1 VHVVRT
7 GRTARPATVRVLA
20 PRSTRLPNK
29 ARPLRCG
36 DATRCCH
43 KHSTRS
49 CACLHVRKH
58 STRVCMCS
66 FRTYRGPKGQGKA
79 HKEPHHRENDV
90 ACKNL
95 VDDLPK
101 VPFSISPGLT
111 LSCTRA
117 WCSPRERASVRE
129 RRRTLTDSVFFERS
143 MPASKNASPGHM
155 PSTRA
160 VDTLREGVAH
170 HGVRTGFVRHATYF
184 FTYGQAQKRCVAPA

>member
-1 VHVVRT
+1 MWSALVVPH
-7 GRTARPATVRVLA
+7 AQPQYVYWRPDQPACN
-20 PRSTRLPNK
+20 NK

-49 CACLHVRKH
+49 CACFHVRKH
-58 STRVCMCS
+58 RTRVCMCS

-90 ACKNL
+90 PCKNL

-111 LSCTRA
+111 LACTRPA
-117 WCSPRERASVRE
+117 WCSPRERARKAS
-129 RRRTLTDSVFFERS
+129 DSHRQRVL
-143 MPASKNASPGHM
+143 
-155 PSTRA
+155 RA
-160 VDTLREGVAH
+160 QHA
-170 HGVRTGFVRHATYF
+170 RHEE
-184 FTYGQAQKRCVAPA
+184 C